1 MAWKNPHRHSCFS
14 QNSSILQDTLA
25 NASYFRLQI
34 QIAGVHHRLRRVRS
48 LTDAIVQLDH
58 AVSELR
64 AGDQFQWH
72 GAAGGRD
79 QWNAFAYKFGNHV
92 NHELVDLSF
101 VEKRRNDASATH
113 HPDIFPLSRP
123 QTGCER
129 FDRFVHELHARRRCR
144 LRQTTCEYI
153 VPDSCIEGRRSHALL
168 LKVERH
174 IARLPAPQDRIDRF
188 VKRIHAIVTLRTRTV
203 EPVEGAIEPGNKA
216 VGTHG
221 DVDDDFSLADHS
233 VAATNR
239 KAERLRIS
247 IKRVRVV
254 GQFPIIRAV
263 STGRRNTSSKS
274 TCRSLNSESR
284 SRALI
289 QTGHY
294 PVWFGVSR
302 A

>member
-113 HPDIFPLSRP
+113 HPDVFPLFCP

-129 FDRFVHELHARRRCR
+129 FDRFVHEFHARRRCR
-144 LRQTTCEYI
+144 LRQTACEYI
-153 VPDSCIEGRRSHALL
+153 VPDSCIEGRRS
-168 LKVERH
+168 
-174 IARLPAPQDRIDRF
+174 
-188 VKRIHAIVTLRTRTV
+188 HAIVTLRTRTV

-233 VAATNR
+233 VAATNP

-247 IKRVRVV
+247 INRPR
-254 GQFPIIRAV
+254 GGGSV
-263 STGRRNTSSKS
+263 SDNPGGLNGSTQHQLEVYLQKS
-274 TCRSLNSESR
+274 QQLKSFASVDSNGTLPCLVLIEY
-284 SRALI
+284 SRADR
-289 QTGHY
+289 
-294 PVWFGVSR
+294 FSR
-302 A
+302 GKYCRIN